1 MAGLGLSTEAI
12 VLEKRPGA
20 ADGWEHY
27 RLFTPE
33 SGVLSALRRQA
44 KKNSAAAVPLD
55 LFDEAELG
63 LESPD
68 QGRSWFIREARV
80 RVRHGEI
87 GRSYEAL
94 LAASKFARLIGR
106 NPVGPE
112 SRAGTALLLRE
123 AFAAFGARDRPDIV
137 LLKSLY
143 RFARDEGYPVRQ
155 EWLAS
160 VPEAERP
167 AVLDLL
173 TRPGQG
179 SPASAEEVAAWQ
191 RRLEDYL
198 RSDADLV
205 ID

>member
-1 MAGLGLSTEAI
+1 VPGLSLTTEAI
-12 VLEKRPGA
+12 VLEKRPAA
-20 ADGWEHY
+20 ADGWENY
-27 RLFTPE
+27 RLFTAD
-33 SGVLSALRRQA
+33 SGVVSALRRLA
-44 KKNSAAAVPLD
+44 KKNARAAVPLD
-55 LFDEAELG
+55 LFDEAEVV
-63 LESPD
+63 LESAN
-68 QGRSWFIREARV
+68 QGRSWFIGEARV

-94 LAASKFARLIGR
+94 LAASRLARLIAR
-106 NPVGPE
+106 NAVGPE
-112 SRAGTALLLRE
+112 SRPAVARLMRE
-123 AFAAFGARDRPDIV
+123 AFAAFGTGPRPDII

-173 TRPGQG
+173 TQPSQASVSAPGD
-179 SPASAEEVAAWQ
+179 VAAWQ

-198 RSDADLV
+198 RNEADLL

>member
-1 MAGLGLSTEAI
+1 MAGLGLTTEAI
-12 VLEKRPGA
+12 VLEKRPAA
-20 ADGWEHY
+20 ADGWENY
-27 RLFTPE
+27 RLFTLE
-33 SGVLSALRRQA
+33 SGVLPALRRQA

-55 LFDEAELG
+55 LFDEAEIA
-63 LESPD
+63 LESAN

-80 RVRHGEI
+80 RTRHAEI

-94 LAASKFARLIGR
+94 LAASALARLIGR

-112 SRAGTALLLRE
+112 SRAGVGALLRE
-123 AFAAFGARDRPDIV
+123 AFAAFATRDRPDIV
-137 LLKSLY
+137 LLKSVY

-160 VPEAERP
+160 IPEAERP

-173 TRPGQG
+173 TRPGTG
-179 SPASAEEVAAWQ
+179 SPASASEVAVWQ
-191 RRLEDYL
+191 RRLGDYL
-198 RSDADLV
+198 RAEADLV